1 LRRRGGMPLRTTKLL
16 LAISLTASF
25 AVLFFQTFST
35 PVETANLSGRAALG
49 AFEFLGV
56 AASLYLLS
64 KGRPGHVTLIDLLG
78 CSLAVLAACAGFAG
92 ISTTLF
98 ALYLLVRNGNDLSTK
113 AAGTV
118 AGAVIVQLLW
128 APLVFS
134 KISFLLLQIDAGAV
148 GWLVSHFVP
157 GASWSGTVVNSSS
170 EHSVEI
176 TSACASFHNLS
187 LASLCWVTLTM
198 LHRPYWFKNDLYVG
212 LIAMLV
218 QFGFNIW
225 RLVFVCL
232 SPPMYE
238 FWHEGFG
245 KHIFSAV
252 ATACAVILVQTL
264 LVHRDRR
271 LARNI
276 PALS

>member
-1 LRRRGGMPLRTTKLL
+1 MRTTKLL
-16 LAISLTASF
+16 LALSVAAVF
-25 AVLFFQTFST
+25 AVFFFHTFST
-35 PVETANLSGRAALG
+35 LDERADVSGRATLG
-49 AFEFLGV
+49 AFEFFGI

-64 KGRPGHVTLIDLLG
+64 KGQPGNVSLVDWFG
-78 CSLAVLAACAGFAG
+78 CAFAILAACAGFAG
-92 ISTTLF
+92 SSITIF
-98 ALYLLVRNGNDLSTK
+98 AFYLVFRNSDDLSTK

-118 AGAVIVQLLW
+118 AGVVVVQMLW

-134 KISFLLLQIDAGAV
+134 KISFLLLQIDAGVV

-157 GASWSGTVVNSSS
+157 GASWSGTVVHSSS
-170 EHSVEI
+170 EHNVEI

-198 LHRPYWFKNDLYVG
+198 LHRPYWLKSDLYVG
-212 LIAMLV
+212 LTAMLV
-218 QFGFNIW
+218 QFGFNVW

-232 SPPMYE
+232 SPPMYD

-252 ATACAVILVQTL
+252 ATACAIIFVQTS
-264 LVHRDRR
+264 LVRRDQR
-271 LARNI
+271 LSQGVAAI
-276 PALS
+276 S